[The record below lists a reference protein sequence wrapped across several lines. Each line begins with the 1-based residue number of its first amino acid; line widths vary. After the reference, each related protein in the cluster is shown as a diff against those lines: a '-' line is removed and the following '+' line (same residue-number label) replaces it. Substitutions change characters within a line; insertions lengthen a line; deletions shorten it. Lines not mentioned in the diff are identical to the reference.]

1 MRKSITENKGGL
13 MKTNYS
19 LTATICSLLLA
30 LLLWGCGG
38 GGAGSPGSTGSQDT
52 GVILDAT
59 IAPYYQTITNL
70 TDSVDVV
77 QDQCPSSTGTT
88 FPEYFADH
96 EALVTIR
103 ASLINQNATIQPATL
118 TVEYFTIQY
127 ISSTDSIGAPPVEL
141 DTVYQTIV
149 ITPPTPAALVTP
161 TPTLPVPPT
170 TTLAQVVFFDLLR
183 KQQYLAAVGGP
194 FSTHIVNNYTAV
206 YTFFGKNDHGDN
218 FTFTAQTNFQVGDFN
233 NCGITTPPL

>member
-1 MRKSITENKGGL
+1 

-30 LLLWGCGG
+30 FLLWGCGG

-59 IAPYYQTITNL
+59 ITPFYQSTSACTNVNGLITCNA
-70 TDSVDVV
+70 TYSVDVV
-77 QDQCPSSTGTT
+77 QDQCPSATGTT

-96 EALVTIR
+96 EALVTIN

-127 ISSTDSIGAPPVEL
+127 ISSADSIGAPPVEL

-170 TTLAQVVFFDLLR
+170 VTQAEVVFFDLLR
-183 KQQYLAAVGGP
+183 KQQYLSAVGGP
-194 FSTHIVNNYTAV
+194 FSTHLVNNYTAI

-233 NCGITTPPL
+233 YCGITTPPL